1 MYLPQLVQL
10 LLLST
15 EAASTAPIKSATPR
29 KRAAPKKTINEK
41 GMEPNGSDPTKG
53 PYPIEMGQHTLSFR
67 QRV

>member
-10 LLLST
+10 LLLAT

-41 GMEPNGSDPTKG
+41 SMEPNGSDLKDKG
-53 PYPIEMGQHTLSFR
+53 SKSTSQ
-67 QRV
+67 